1 MYSAIDFYY
10 ICWILWSKEY
20 TTIQA
25 LTFIYIFI
33 RCILVF
39 MLLINVTHEFQP
51 KHQSQTFPY
60 IPEFI

>member
-25 LTFIYIFI
+25 LTFIYIYKMYTSFHA
-33 RCILVF
+33 VD
-39 MLLINVTHEFQP
+39 
-51 KHQSQTFPY
+51 
-60 IPEFI
+60 